1 MNPPI
6 KYSRQREAIVN
17 FLSTRTDHPTAE
29 TVYFYIRDIIPNI
42 SLGTV
47 YRNLN
52 QLANAGQL
60 LRITSNDKI
69 DHFDANIHP
78 HYHFNCED
86 CGAVIDL
93 DISPSEQ
100 FITDAARRS
109 NLNIRGA
116 SIMFYGKCDQCLN
129 KQQ

>member
-6 KYSRQREAIVN
+6 KYSRQREAIIN

-29 TVYFYIRDIIPNI
+29 TVYFYVKETIPNI

-52 QLANAGQL
+52 QLADSGRL
-60 LRITSNDKI
+60 LRIPSSDKV
-69 DHFDANIHP
+69 DHFDANIQP
-78 HYHFNCED
+78 HYHFNCNN

-93 DISPSEQ
+93 DISISEQ
-100 FITDAARRS
+100 FINDASIRS
-109 NLNIRGA
+109 NLNITGA
-116 SIMFYGKCDQCLN
+116 NVMFTGICNDCN
-129 KQQ
+129 SNDN